1 MSSETT
7 AELNTW
13 SYLRTYYY
21 PRFVNE
27 ITKLDWDLR
36 YKVLAEIHGNWES
49 RPPDPVRAMIDYVNE
64 HGYFKFFVLG
74 ADVKKDGYFKLHKL
88 ITSNLGR
95 VGIFEEQ
102 EA

>member
-36 YKVLAEIHGNWES
+36 YKILAEIHGNWES

-95 VGIFEEQ
+95 VGIFEE
-102 EA
+102 